1 MYTINKSRDILQNIL
16 HYRETE
22 YKTLRN
28 TSQGLNY
35 IMEGNI
41 NLGANVRHIRL
52 SSKLTQRTLGEK
64 IGVSGKTVG
73 MWERGDVGSIKKGTL
88 LALSRFFS
96 HILGCEITPDDLKT
110 RDLLAEDFNSSANN
124 IFPAGIPTYIP
135 VISQNEAGISH
146 DYTTNDYSKE
156 KGYEF
161 VERPVDVVEKN
172 AYAVRI
178 TDINM
183 VPALEPL
190 DIIIVSPDKPFVNN
204 KIYLVRTI
212 SGEVL
217 IKSVFRKGDYY
228 ILQSNNSNKEPI
240 LINVNKIM
248 ALHKLIWL
256 KKG

>member
-1 MYTINKSRDILQNIL
+1 MADNI
-16 HYRETE
+16 Y
-22 YKTLRN
+22 
-28 TSQGLNY
+28 
-35 IMEGNI
+35 
-41 NLGANVRHIRL
+41 LGANVRHVRL
-52 SSKLTQRTLGEK
+52 THKLTQKSLGEK

-73 MWERGDVGSIKKGTL
+73 MWERGEVGSIKIGTL

-96 HILGCEITPDDLKT
+96 LILGSEITSEDLKT
-110 RDLLAEDFNSSANN
+110 RDLSAEDFNSSAND
-124 IFPAGIPTYIP
+124 IFPAGIPPYIP

-146 DYTTNDYSKE
+146 DYTTSEYSKE
-156 KGYEF
+156 NGYEL
-161 VERPVDVVEKN
+161 VGRPIDVAEKN

-183 VPALEPL
+183 LPTLEPL
-190 DIIIVSPDKPFVNN
+190 DIIIVSPDKPFLNN
-204 KIYLVRTI
+204 KIYLVRTL
-212 SGEVL
+212 SGEVM

-228 ILQSNNSNKEPI
+228 ILQSNNSSNEPV